1 MASAIG
7 RGAQLGF
14 YNGICNLSGSRP
26 QPLHLDSAWPWQTE
40 EEATAAGQTWPP
52 PTTTLAVY
60 IAVDDID
67 ASNGAEEV
75 WPGSHCDAAAA
86 TADAGASEVAAAA
99 SPHRASVPMNTLAR
113 LHTNGSHPEAVG
125 IVTAHGLRAQ

>member
-1 MASAIG
+1 MHSDVVGNPAVEQTVASAIG

-67 ASNGAEEV
+67 ASNGAEEI
-75 WPGSHCDAAAA
+75 WPGSHCDVATA
-86 TADAGASEVAAAA
+86 TADAGASETAAAA
-99 SPHRASVPMNTLAR
+99 SSHRASASIDTAWR
-113 LHTNGSHPEAVG
+113 GCTNGG
-125 IVTAHGLRAQ
+125 